1 MTYLTLTKPL
11 NTVRIGLND
20 SARVWIGNKRFRVAR
35 PAMHGIDKKQ
45 LDKEKC
51 MKTAKNLNT
60 SVKPRHLLLP
70 ALSTIATLVA
80 GVVNAQ
86 QAPATPPKAETDQ
99 LETITVTATK
109 RSEPLQSVPV
119 AITVLGG
126 DKLEQL
132 NLNNMTTITSQ
143 VPTLNFRAN
152 ASNKDTALFIRG
164 VGTISTSPGVEPT
177 VSTVVDGVV
186 FPRPGMATLDLMDVE
201 RIEVLRGPQG
211 TLFGKNASAGVINVV
226 SKAIQ
231 PGTERYVDLSYFD
244 KGEKRLRAGA
254 SGELSQ
260 GVLGSVTLLKGEYDG
275 NVQNTYLGKKVNGY
289 DRSGARGKLEIA
301 VGKDAKLTLIADY
314 TKADDTG
321 IRGPFVRGGAAQLAA
336 IAPIVA
342 GPENRSVSTNVDERV
357 NDKNSGLSSQL
368 DWNLAGNAMT
378 WISAYREWKNTQFQ
392 DIDGTAPAP
401 LNSQIAQLSDRG
413 DLKSTVFTQE
423 LRLASPKGAFFDYVA
438 GVYYMRNKTDE
449 TYQRDVVRCSGTLTT
464 LANGLTPCAAPLNDF
479 GRALYGT
486 LSKSTSLFGEGSL
499 NFSKDLRGII
509 GLRYTDDDLSYYH
522 SRTSTAAAAIPGV
535 QPNRAPAAATTKETG
550 VSGRI
555 GPQFDVSKDV
565 SVYATYSKGYK
576 GPAYNAFFNM
586 QPNQEV
592 ALAPETSKGY
602 ELGLKSTLI
611 DNKLRFNVAVFDTKY
626 KGYQANF
633 PDLVGGVVV
642 TRFIN
647 AGDVSTKGVE
657 IDMEAKLSKQFTLT
671 AAVANT
677 KARVDR
683 FNCPTGATCPNLN
696 GFPLPSAPER
706 KSAVR
711 AAWWSN
717 VGSGLRL
724 DVGADYTHSS
734 EIQFD
739 LSTATNT
746 IQPAYGIFN
755 ANLSLS
761 DPSSGWRVSVVGK
774 NLGDKSY
781 ASFFLSGANTQR
793 SVPRDDQRYF
803 GVSVRYE
810 F

>member
-1 MTYLTLTKPL
+1 MKHARKL
-11 NTVRIGLND
+11 NTP
-20 SARVWIGNKRFRVAR
+20 ARAR
-35 PAMHGIDKKQ
+35 RA
-45 LDKEKC
+45 
-51 MKTAKNLNT
+51 
-60 SVKPRHLLLP
+60 LLP
-70 ALSTIATLVA
+70 AASMIAALVA
-80 GVVNAQ
+80 GVVHAQ
-86 QAPATPPKAETDQ
+86 QAPIAASKTEATDQ
-99 LETITVTATK
+99 LDTITVTATK
-109 RSEPLQSVPV
+109 RSESLQSVPV
-119 AITVLGG
+119 AITVMSG

-177 VSTVVDGVV
+177 VSSVVDGVV

-211 TLFGKNASAGVINVV
+211 TLFGKNASAGVINIV
-226 SKAIQ
+226 SKPIQ

-260 GVLGSVTLLKGEYDG
+260 GVLASFTGFVGEYDG
-275 NVQNTYLGKKVNGY
+275 NVQNTFLNRKVNGY
-289 DRSGARGKLEIA
+289 DRAGMRVKVEMAT
-301 VGKDAKLTLIADY
+301 GKDSKLTLIGDY
-314 TKADDTG
+314 SKADDTG
-321 IRGPFVRGGAAQLAA
+321 IRGPFIRSSTAIAAA
-336 IAPIVA
+336 IAPIV
-342 GPENRSVSTNVDERV
+342 PSRENRSVSTDVLERV
-357 NDKNSGLSSQL
+357 DDKNGGLSAQL

-378 WISAYREWKNTQFQ
+378 WISAYREWKNIQFQ
-392 DIDGTAPAP
+392 DIDGTAPTP

-449 TYQRDVVRCSGTLTT
+449 TYRRDVVRCATT
-464 LANGLTPCAAPLNDF
+464 SANLPNGLTPCATPLNDF
-479 GRALYGT
+479 GRAVYGT
-486 LSKSTSLFGEGSL
+486 LAKSASLFGEGSL

-535 QPNRAPAAATTKETG
+535 QPNRAPAASSTKETG
-550 VSGRI
+550 VSGRV
-555 GPQFDVSKDV
+555 GPQFDVSKEV

-592 ALAPETSKGY
+592 ALSPETSKGY
-602 ELGLKSTLI
+602 ELGLKSTLL

-633 PDLVGGVVV
+633 PDNVAGTIV

-657 IDMEAKLSKQFTLT
+657 IDMEAKLSKQFTL
-671 AAVANT
+671 ALAVANT

-683 FNCPTGATCPNLN
+683 FNCPAGAVCPNLN
-696 GFPLPSAPER
+696 GSPLPSAPDW
-706 KSAVR
+706 KGAVR
-711 AAWWSN
+711 ANWWAN
-717 VGSGLRL
+717 VGAGLRL
-724 DVGADYTHSS
+724 DVGADYTYSS
-734 EIQFD
+734 AVQYD
-739 LSTATNT
+739 LSTASNT
-746 IQPAYGIFN
+746 IQPSYRIYNGSIA
-755 ANLSLS
+755 LS
-761 DPSSGWRVSVVGK
+761 DPAKGWRVMLVGK
-774 NLGDKSY
+774 NLGDESY
-781 ASFFLSGANTQR
+781 ASFLLSGANTQR

-803 GVSVRYE
+803 GVSARYE

>member
-1 MTYLTLTKPL
+1 MKHAR
-11 NTVRIGLND
+11 NSQNSVRG
-20 SARVWIGNKRFRVAR
+20 
-35 PAMHGIDKKQ
+35 
-45 LDKEKC
+45 
-51 MKTAKNLNT
+51 
-60 SVKPRHLLLP
+60 RHLLFP
-70 ALSTIATLVA
+70 ALSTIAALVA
-80 GVVNAQ
+80 GAVNAQ
-86 QAPATPPKAETDQ
+86 QAPATKAEASDT

-119 AITVLGG
+119 AITVMSG

-132 NLNNMTTITSQ
+132 NLNNMTSITSQ

-226 SKAIQ
+226 SKPIQ
-231 PGTERYVDLSYFD
+231 TGTERYVDLSYFD

-260 GVLGSVTLLKGEYDG
+260 GVLGSITLLKGEYDG
-275 NVQNTYLGKKVNGY
+275 NVQNTYLNTKVNGY
-289 DRSGARGKLEIA
+289 DRTGMRGKMEMSF
-301 VGKDAKLTLIADY
+301 GKDGKLTLIADY

-321 IRGPFVRGGAAQLAA
+321 IRGPFVRSSAAIAAA
-336 IAPIVA
+336 IAPIVP
-342 GPENRSVSTNVDERV
+342 GLENRSVSTDVNERV
-357 NDKNSGLSSQL
+357 EDKNSGLSAQF
-368 DWNLAGNAMT
+368 DWGMGGGALT
-378 WISAYREWKNTQFQ
+378 SITAYREWKNTQFQ
-392 DIDGTAPAP
+392 DIDGTAPTP

-413 DLKSTVFTQE
+413 DLKSTVLTQE
-423 LRLASPKGAFFDYVA
+423 LRFASAKGAFFDYVA
-438 GVYYMRNKTDE
+438 GAYYMRNKTDE
-449 TYQRDVVRCSGTLTT
+449 TYRRDVVRCATT
-464 LANGLTPCAAPLNDF
+464 SANLPNGLTPCATPLNDF

-486 LSKSTSLFGEGSL
+486 LSKSASLFGEGSL
-499 NFSKDLRGII
+499 NFSKDFRGIV

-522 SRTSTAAAAIPGV
+522 SRTSTAAGAIPGV
-535 QPNRAPAAATTKETG
+535 NPNRAPAAASTQETG
-550 VSGRI
+550 VSGRV

-565 SVYATYSKGYK
+565 SIYATYSKGYK

-592 ALAPETSKGY
+592 ALSPETSKGY

-647 AGDVSTKGVE
+647 AGDVSTKGIE
-657 IDMEAKLSKQFTLT
+657 IDMEAKLSKQFTL
-671 AAVANT
+671 AAAFANT

-683 FNCPTGATCPNLN
+683 FNCPTGAVCPNLN
-696 GFPLPSAPER
+696 GFPLPSAPDR
-706 KSAVR
+706 KGAVR

-717 VGSGLRL
+717 VGQGMRL
-724 DVGADYTHSS
+724 DVGADYTYSS

-739 LSTATNT
+739 LSTSTNT

-755 ANLSLS
+755 ANLALS
-761 DPSSGWRVSVVGK
+761 DPSKGWRVSLVGK

-781 ASFFLSGANTQR
+781 ASFLLSGANTQR

-803 GVSVRYE
+803 GVSLRYE

>member
-1 MTYLTLTKPL
+1 MKHATK
-11 NTVRIGLND
+11 NGKSRRIG
-20 SARVWIGNKRFRVAR
+20 
-35 PAMHGIDKKQ
+35 
-45 LDKEKC
+45 
-51 MKTAKNLNT
+51 
-60 SVKPRHLLLP
+60 RHLFP
-70 ALSTIATLVA
+70 AVATIAALVA
-80 GVVNAQ
+80 GAVHAQ
-86 QAPATPPKAETDQ
+86 QAAKPAAKAEDSEK
-99 LETITVTATK
+99 LEVITVTATK

-119 AITVLGG
+119 AITVMSG

-226 SKAIQ
+226 SKPVQA
-231 PGTERYVDLSYFD
+231 GERYVDLAYFD
-244 KGEKRLRAGA
+244 KSERRLRAGMSA
-254 SGELSQ
+254 ELTQ
-260 GVLGSVTLLKGEYDG
+260 GVLGSITLLKGEYDG
-275 NVQNTYLGKKVNGY
+275 NVQNTFLNRKVNGY
-289 DRSGARGKLEIA
+289 DRTGGRVKFEIA
-301 VGKDAKLTLIADY
+301 AGKDAKLVLIGDY

-321 IRGPFVRGGAAQLAA
+321 IRGPFVRSSAAIAAA
-336 IAPIVA
+336 IAPIV
-342 GPENRSVSTNVDERV
+342 PNLENRSVSTDVLERV
-357 NDKNSGLSSQL
+357 EDKNSGLSAQL
-368 DWNLAGNAMT
+368 DWKLGGNAMT

-392 DIDGTAPAP
+392 DIDGTAPTP
-401 LNSQIAQLSDRG
+401 LNNQIAQLSDRG

-423 LRLASPKGAFFDYVA
+423 LRLASAKGGFFDYVA
-438 GVYYMRNKTDE
+438 GLYYMRNKTDE
-449 TYQRDVVRCSGTLTT
+449 TYRRDVQRCSGTLAV

-479 GRALYGT
+479 GRAVYGT
-486 LSKSTSLFGEGSL
+486 LSKSVSAFGEGSL
-499 NFSKDLRGII
+499 NFSNALRGIV
-509 GLRYTDDDLSYYH
+509 GLRYTEDDLSYYH

-535 QPNRAPAAATTKETG
+535 QPNRAPAAASTNETG

-555 GPQFDVSKDV
+555 GPQFDVSKEV

-586 QPNQEV
+586 QPIQEV
-592 ALAPETSKGY
+592 ALSPETSKGY
-602 ELGLKSTLI
+602 ELGLKSTLLE
-611 DNKLRFNVAVFDTKY
+611 NRMRFNIAVFDTKY

-633 PDLVGGVVV
+633 PDLVAGTIV

-657 IDMEAKLSKQFTLT
+657 IDMEAKLSKQFTVAL
-671 AAVANT
+671 AVANT

-696 GFPLPSAPER
+696 GSPLPSAPDW
-706 KSAVR
+706 KGALR
-711 AAWWSN
+711 ANWWGN
-717 VGSGLRL
+717 VAAGLRM
-724 DVGADYTHSS
+724 DVGADYTYSS
-734 EIQFD
+734 AVQYD
-739 LSTATNT
+739 LSTSTNT
-746 IQPAYGIFN
+746 IQPAYRIYNGNI
-755 ANLSLS
+755 SLS
-761 DPSSGWRVSVVGK
+761 DPSKGWRVSVVGK

-781 ASFFLSGANTQR
+781 ASFLLSGANTQR
-793 SVPRDDQRYF
+793 SVPRDDKRYF